1 MSPTPQVRTG
11 TVRPDLTHGCARCG
25 APVAVEV
32 GLCERCNPL
41 GLRDVS
47 ASQAHGTVFVAVLV
61 AVIVLAVL
69 ARVAVAGSGPFP
81 ASVTALT
88 PVDGGLRIALRVTN
102 EGDGSGQTTC
112 RLFDPAD
119 IAGGPSA
126 FVLSPRIEAGETVVV
141 ESTVSAF
148 GVSARELG
156 VECRTP

>member
-1 MSPTPQVRTG
+1 MSPTPPVRTG
-11 TVRPDLTHGCARCG
+11 AIRPELTHGCARCG

-47 ASQAHGTVFVAVLV
+47 ASQAHGTIFVAVLV
-61 AVIVLAVL
+61 AVVVLAVL
-69 ARVAVAGSGPFP
+69 ARVAVAGGGPFP
-81 ASVTALT
+81 ASITGLT
-88 PVDGGLRIALRVTN
+88 PVAGGLRVALEVTN
-102 EGDGSGQTTC
+102 EGDRSGQTTC

-119 IAGGPSA
+119 VAGGPSA
-126 FVLSPRIEAGETVVV
+126 FVLSPRIEPGATVVV

-148 GVSARELG
+148 GASARELG